1 MDDWLNVL
9 SVYDED
15 EQPKGL
21 AIIVPWDE
29 QKREVFNTRF
39 RSAQSANFDATH
51 LLDAQKHNVDP
62 FQVTRVI
69 LKEDFLP
76 ILPKGVSKVWAVA
89 AYPSA
94 SEYEKDYT
102 PDIRQE
108 RQETLGM
115 ALAHKFLAPKPTGK
129 SERELLVQ
137 SVKLAKRDDFKEKR
151 SQLYKWQEN
160 IIQEDIPA
168 DKAVVEM
175 ERYLKQ
181 YNAIVRRAVR
191 KVYWKFAFTV
201 VPVGLSIVGASLI
214 NPWILTGGLVTLARF
229 AKLDRRPDI
238 QAGDCDAAAMFHDAH
253 KRLPFQAG

>member
-1 MDDWLNVL
+1 MSRERWGTFAVNDHTGPRPFVTDVLLYDRLVVPYPHSDSERVRWHEAGWQPQRLDDWLNVL

-15 EQPKGL
+15 EQPEGL

-151 SQLYKWQEN
+151 SQLYK
-160 IIQEDIPA
+160 
-168 DKAVVEM
+168 
-175 ERYLKQ
+175 
-181 YNAIVRRAVR
+181 
-191 KVYWKFAFTV
+191 
-201 VPVGLSIVGASLI
+201 
-214 NPWILTGGLVTLARF
+214 
-229 AKLDRRPDI
+229 
-238 QAGDCDAAAMFHDAH
+238 
-253 KRLPFQAG
+253 